1 MDFAKVFEKATPLL
15 LEGAAFTIKVSLI
28 SLLIGMI
35 LGLIACLM
43 QLSKSKIL
51 KALSGVYIW
60 IIRGTPMMVQA
71 MLVYFGIPQI
81 ANLIIK
87 AMADGGS
94 FERFTLSPM
103 SAAIITLSLN
113 AGAYLAEIFR
123 SGIQAVPKGQ
133 TEAARS
139 LGLTKFKTMQKI
151 VLPQAFKIVVP
162 ALVNQFIITIKDT
175 SILSII
181 GLSEIVNKAGVYAGS
196 TYQYFETYMYAALF
210 YLVITS
216 ILMAVSK
223 AIERRLNRGHKEQ

>member
-15 LEGAAFTIKVSLI
+15 WEGAAFTIKVSLI
-28 SLLIGMI
+28 SLLIGMF

-87 AMADGGS
+87 AMADGGF